1 MPLFPYKAEEET
13 DLPKPV
19 KTNAMRILEREGIGY
34 QAHSYEASGPVDGV
48 HAAQML
54 GVDPARVYKTLVTRS
69 TGGYC
74 VFVIPVAEELD
85 LKAAARSVGAKA
97 VSMLPLA
104 ELLPVT
110 GYVRG
115 GCSPVG
121 MKKAFPT
128 VIDESAL
135 ALPALFVSAG
145 KIGVQ
150 LEMSPG
156 DLLRAAHAKTAPLIL
171 TKE

>member
-1 MPLFPYKAEEET
+1 MS
-13 DLPKPV
+13 KPV
-19 KTNAMRILEREGIGY
+19 KTNAMRILEREGIAY
-34 QAHSYEASGPVDGV
+34 QAHAYEASGPVDGV

-54 GVDPARVYKTLVTRS
+54 SVDPARVYKTLVTRS
-69 TGGYC
+69 TDGYC

-115 GCSPVG
+115 GCSPIG

-135 ALPALFVSAG
+135 ALPTLFVSAG
-145 KIGVQ
+145 KIGMQ
-150 LEMSPG
+150 LELSP
-156 DLLRAAHAKTAPLIL
+156 DSLLRAAKAKTAPL
-171 TKE
+171 TAARTDTDR